1 MTILTMQN
9 CEMTLK
15 LFYSYQEVLLNKNKI
30 QLDLIQLDLTWKG
43 FTFICLY
50 MEYTEMK

>member
-30 QLDLIQLDLTWKG
+30 QLDLMWTG
-43 FTFICLY
+43 FTFVCLY
-50 MEYTEMK
+50 IEYTEMK